1 MNSVMLCEVVA
12 VKCSIYRDVSNAWK

>member
-1 MNSVMLCEVVA
+1 MNSAVWCEAVL